1 MGANTCTEYSYI
13 EQTTPG
19 AFCNQSMF
27 RNKLIFEA
35 TRKSVAIY
43 DGVVDII
50 IDREVNADKII
61 IFVTK
66 MMTIIKIQY
75 YTRDRQGATNFI
87 KYLSNSGSTTQEIP
101 SAEVRLL
108 NKETTSPEVYQAL
121 KETKLEHKFKLLIMF
136 GIGLVVNYRSDNM
149 FLLKID
155 KILDMTDTTI
165 EEAINTEECLNIDD
179 RKHINNEEL
188 MDIKLLIKK
197 AGIEYNKEGGGKE

>member
-50 IDREVNADKII
+50 IDREIDTDKII

-66 MMTIIKIQY
+66 MLTIIKMQY
-75 YTRDRQGATNFI
+75 YTRDRQGAINFI
-87 KYLSNSGSTTQEIP
+87 KYLSNSGSTTTQSNATQEIP
-101 SAEVRLL
+101 SAEIRLL

-121 KETKLEHKFKLLIMF
+121 RETKLEHKFKLLVMF
-136 GIGLVVNYRSDNM
+136 DIGLVVNYRSDNL

-155 KILDMTDTTI
+155 KILDMTDITI
-165 EEAINTEECLNIDD
+165 EEAMNTEECLD
-179 RKHINNEEL
+179 INSY
-188 MDIKLLIKK
+188 I
-197 AGIEYNKEGGGKE
+197 GHVQ